1 MLSLEASWLPDGPGD
16 AAVVARSGVHAWTGR
31 NKKKT
36 IYVPFSISLGARTSI
51 SVRGRKKYWVEKKLK
66 IDVMNEVKCAIGS
79 PAFLRQ
85 VSLHKFSSRGSNSEL
100 ESLEL
105 CYNALNAISFFF
117 SS

>member
-1 MLSLEASWLPDGPGD
+1 MASGRARGRCGRGSLRGPCMD
-16 AAVVARSGVHAWTGR
+16 RE
-31 NKKKT
+31 KQKKT
-36 IYVPFSISLGARTSI
+36 IYVPFSTSLGARTSI

-105 CYNALNAISFFF
+105 CYNALNAICFFF
-117 SS
+117 SL